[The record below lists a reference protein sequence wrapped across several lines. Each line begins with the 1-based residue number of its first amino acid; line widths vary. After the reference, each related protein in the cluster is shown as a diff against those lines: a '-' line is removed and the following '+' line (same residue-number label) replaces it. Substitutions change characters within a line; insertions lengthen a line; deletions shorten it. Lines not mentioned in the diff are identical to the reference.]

1 VIRHGHAALDAD
13 SNPLARLGFL
23 SEQFVQQRHQDTL
36 L

>member
-23 SEQFVQQRHQDTL
+23 SEQFVQQGHQQPSL
-36 L
+36 